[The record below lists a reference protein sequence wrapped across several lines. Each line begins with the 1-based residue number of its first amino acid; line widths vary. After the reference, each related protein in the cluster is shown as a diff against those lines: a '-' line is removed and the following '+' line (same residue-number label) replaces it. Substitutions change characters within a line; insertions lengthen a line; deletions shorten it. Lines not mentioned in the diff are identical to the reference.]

1 MRKHHPESCLP
12 IEPLNPEPLNRP
24 ARAHVRYVGFE
35 GIDAGRRLT
44 FRVKP
49 SGCDSVDV
57 TFDVPD
63 APFINTSGI
72 SIQDAAPMAYE
83 KLVEMLATESTL
95 DPEKLCLTD
104 ADIANYLD
112 RHLSSQK
119 RPYLARD
126 EKHESDL
133 AA

>member
-1 MRKHHPESCLP
+1 
-12 IEPLNPEPLNRP
+12 
-24 ARAHVRYVGFE
+24 VRYIGFE

-49 SGCDSVDV
+49 SGCESVDV

-63 APFINTSGI
+63 TPFINTSGI

-83 KLVEMLATESTL
+83 KLVEMLATESRL

>member
-1 MRKHHPESCLP
+1 MKKHSDELLRTKAVVDTDSKP
-12 IEPLNPEPLNRP
+12 P
-24 ARAHVRYVGFE
+24 AKWHVRYVGFE
-35 GIDAGRRLT
+35 SIDAGRRLT

-49 SGCDSVDV
+49 SGCEPVDV

-104 ADIANYLD
+104 ADIARYLD

-126 EKHESDL
+126 EKHQSDL